1 MSGGGPCSAAPDW
14 SSYGRYRARGGGG
27 GGFPKQGVS
36 TTKQFLTRAL
46 STTTPVASH
55 SPKRMIARYLT
66 IWASRHRWGLSLG
79 SEREPSR
86 RFNGRE
92 PGGRVRTA
100 ARPGRWVPPLTL
112 VGTGPWFLV
121 GGRRI
126 DAPEPSG
133 PGFPGVP
140 DRRGTDI
147 ALYRRGP
154 DRWVFSSRRREGEAL
169 NEHDV
174 ETRASCLSPSPPDE
188 KHAVVVVG

>member
-14 SSYGRYRARGGGG
+14 SSYGRYRARGGGV
-27 GGFPKQGVS
+27 PQ
-36 TTKQFLTRAL
+36 TRGL
-46 STTTPVASH
+46 DIQTVFHTGPLHILPVASH